1 MSQVVAVDLH
11 ILVLIHIQLALV
23 DMEVVVMVVVEK
35 LRMLFK
41 TPDQVAVDLKGVPAI
56 HQILAEMVLPVLFS
70 SHILPN

>member
-41 TPDQVAVDLKGVPAI
+41 TPEVVEVDLKEILAI

>member
-1 MSQVVAVDLH
+1 MSQVVAVDTH
-11 ILVLIHIQLALV
+11 IISNPYPVALV

-41 TPDQVAVDLKGVPAI
+41 TPDQVAVDLKGVSDTSNPGGNGAS
-56 HQILAEMVLPVLFS
+56 VLFS